1 MRKNHII
8 KNILKLVFK
17 FLLQRLFNYF
27 GIILNDSGVSF
38 MLDLLNEIF
47 SEVISK
53 KLIIIYNKFKERIK
67 NYIVKQATENCS
79 YCYC

>member
-1 MRKNHII
+1 MRKNHMI

-67 NYIVKQATENCS
+67 NYIIKQATENCS

>member
-1 MRKNHII
+1 MI
-8 KNILKLVFK
+8 KNILKIAFK